1 MAARRPSAVA
11 SVARRLAGV
20 LRTPSALAMSHTLQ
34 ACSHVKVALAGA
46 PRNLAAA
53 AAPALVVTKPPGPAA
68 ISAAILSLSR
78 AASMAPRQ
86 REAGI
91 CGPAKGA
98 RSAAITPLSK
108 PERAPTMRASAKSLS
123 VSSFLAS
130 CIESG
135 IPTTLCTPL
144 ASG

>member
-1 MAARRPSAVA
+1 
-11 SVARRLAGV
+11 
-20 LRTPSALAMSHTLQ
+20 MSHMLQ

-46 PRNLAAA
+46 PRNFAAA
-53 AAPALVVTKPPGPAA
+53 VAPALVVTKPPGLATISSA
-68 ISAAILSLSR
+68 IVSLSR

-98 RSAAITPLSK
+98 RSAAIIPLSK
-108 PERAPTMRASAKSLS
+108 PVRAPAMRTSARSLS
-123 VSSFLAS
+123 VSSFSAS
-130 CIESG
+130 CIGSG
-135 IPTTLCTPL
+135 IPATLCTPL